1 MIAIV
6 TKYLGPTNTL
16 PSRVRASVPDKTIV
30 LPWDHG
36 VSVEGNHARVALSLA
51 RSLGWGGPWYSGS
64 MPGPNMVFVRGNTI
78 PYIVE
83 N

>member
-16 PSRVRASVPDKTIV
+16 GSRVRATVANKTIV

-36 VSVEGNHARVALSLA
+36 VSMEGNHARVALSLA
-51 RSLGWGGPWYSGS
+51 RSLGWNGPWYAACMS
-64 MPGPNMVFVRGNTI
+64 GPNMVFVRGNTI